1 MKSKVVQSL
10 VAVFSLLLLLT
21 VFGLLVA
28 PLTPAQVAEKVKS
41 SVISVLVV
49 NSASEPVPVA
59 GTVNLANDDSNPLTV
74 KNPVIQ
80 PVHFTTQFEVPA
92 GKRLV
97 VEYISAEFR
106 SEVPCNVLDV
116 DLRVSPVGGGA
127 PPVRHTYF
135 PRFIGQDSSGG
146 YNYGLSENIR
156 AYIDEGESAVLGGT
170 VCGSSPPPRVTGHLV
185 DK

>member
-1 MKSKVVQSL
+1 MKRVVQSL
-10 VAVFSLLLLLT
+10 VTAVILLLLIT
-21 VFGLLVA
+21 VVGLIVA
-28 PLTPAQVAEKVKS
+28 PLTPAQVADKVKS
-41 SVISVLVV
+41 NIISVLVV
-49 NSASEPVPVA
+49 NSASEPIPVA
-59 GTVNLANDDSNPLTV
+59 GTVNLANDDSSPLAV
-74 KNPVIQ
+74 RNPVIQ

-106 SEVPCNVLDV
+106 SEVPCNVLEV
-116 DLRVSPVGGGA
+116 HLRVSPVGGGA

-135 PRFIGQDSSGG
+135 PRFIGLDSSGG

-170 VCGSSPPPRVTGHLV
+170 VCGSSPARVTGHLV